1 MPSILKI
8 SRRCWSLSLW
18 SLLPILYSSLSS
30 PTTRRLVCPGNKVDK
45 PQSAYEKRS
54 IPNITRAKSPLVG
67 LSTKVNSTVSTRWR
81 ALDRRRSRRRD
92 GRSNRMLIPRLL
104 LAWMPQTS
112 TRQRDVRTDTARD
125 QAIRDAG
132 FDLVVMW
139 QCEMP
144 QAAKHLLGYY
154 VDDRAGQK
162 NKASAKGISK
172 KHNDITWWRYVST
185 LQGRNHHAQN
195 RGFRMVGGCMKTYL
209 QDKLGLSANYDKRQV
224 LPMVFTRNP
233 YLADIKPKI
242 FDVSSTTHPLRNH
255 AYQKMLLELRENNM

>member
-1 MPSILKI
+1 MASVGSQALPS
-8 SRRCWSLSLW
+8 
-18 SLLPILYSSLSS
+18 
-30 PTTRRLVCPGNKVDK
+30 TRWPVEP
-45 PQSAYEKRS
+45 Y
-54 IPNITRAKSPLVG
+54 
-67 LSTKVNSTVSTRWR
+67 VNSTAATSMD
-81 ALDRRRSRRRD
+81 A
-92 GRSNRMLIPRLL
+92 
-104 LAWMPQTS
+104 QTS

-154 VDDRAGQK
+154 VDDRAGRK

-224 LPMVFTRNP
+224 LPDGIHTEPISSR
-233 YLADIKPKI
+233 YQAKDI
-242 FDVSSTTHPLRNH
+242 
-255 AYQKMLLELRENNM
+255 